1 MYLNEIRITGQ
12 LMEDAW
18 IGNMQS
24 GNRVASLRVKT
35 GRPYR
40 NKAGETEWSFA
51 FHKVVVYN
59 QYLVEMLEKQ
69 AKGGR
74 WVTVGGELSYGKEG
88 KPEVVVGAYTGSV
101 SMMFEDLSGRDF
113 QPSAGQGGRK
123 KGTLHYFKTAE
134 KVGFPYNINVKF

>member
-59 QYLVEMLEKQ
+59 QYLVEMLEKKP
-69 AKGGR
+69 KGAVGSLLTVSFLRQGR
-74 WVTVGGELSYGKEG
+74 SLRWLLGPIRGL
-88 KPEVVVGAYTGSV
+88 
-101 SMMFEDLSGRDF
+101 F
-113 QPSAGQGGRK
+113 Q
-123 KGTLHYFKTAE
+123 
-134 KVGFPYNINVKF
+134 